1 MASVMTP
8 ECAGFSH
15 TEQVVVY
22 MALPLFDKGYTR
34 FMDNWYSTCCLYNYL
49 NHRKTTACGAMLSN
63 TAPLPVHQ
71 SKPTLGQSTAFWH
84 GPMLCFKFKDKKD
97 IYILTACH
105 NETTVKPPCSHGW
118 LRTKQDTEHCGL
130 QREHGSCWPT
140 GCCSATILGCSQIN
154 EVVQETR
161 LSLAADGSAEC
172 SHSVHEVRR
181 RSDITAVQS
190 WCYCR
195 PDVIW
200 WCDVYRKGGVC
211 SLADWS
217 SFLQKL
223 QATAT
228 WTKPQAQCR
237 VCYKD
242 VTCQLSVQSVHKNL
256 DCVQY
261 HALNRHTGT
270 LNSGPWT
277 LLLGINGCIAAFF
290 QRNCVHV
297 LLSRHSWYVGVH
309 THV

>member
-22 MALPLFDKGYTR
+22 MALPLFDKGYTS

-105 NETTVKPPCSHGW
+105 NETTVKPLCSHGW
-118 LRTKQDTEHCGL
+118 PRTKQDTEHCGL
-130 QREHGSCWPT
+130 PQEHGSCWPT

-228 WTKPQAQCR
+228 WTKPQARCR
-237 VCYKD
+237 VCYKEGLRCD
-242 VTCQLSVQSVHKNL
+242 VTTVCPKCPQKPGLCTVPCFEQT
-256 DCVQY
+256 Y
-261 HALNRHTGT
+261 RHTKLGP
-270 LNSGPWT
+270 LNSATGNKR
-277 LLLGINGCIAAFF
+277 LYSC
-290 QRNCVHV
+290 
-297 LLSRHSWYVGVH
+297 LLSA
-309 THV
+309 